1 MKYFVI
7 GFASTSD
14 AMAMEYFC
22 KKNKVPGRL
31 LANPK
36 ELSTSCGLAWKFEG
50 DYASEA
56 ELEGFLRANNLAWEK
71 MILLDF

>member
-22 KKNKVPGRL
+22 KKNKVAGRL
-31 LANPK
+31 IANPK

-50 DYASEA
+50 TYKSETD
-56 ELEGFLRANNLAWEK
+56 LEDFLRVNNLAWEK
-71 MILLDF
+71 MVLLDF

>member
-36 ELSTSCGLAWKFEG
+36 ELSTSCGLAWKFESE
-50 DYASEA
+50 YESEA
-56 ELEGFLRANNLAWEK
+56 KLKYFLRANNLAWEK
-71 MILLDF
+71 MVLLDF

>member
-31 LANPK
+31 IANPK
-36 ELSTSCGLAWKFEG
+36 ELSTSCGLAWKFE
-50 DYASEA
+50 DAYKSEA
-56 ELEGFLRANNLAWEK
+56 DLEDFLKVNNLAWEK
-71 MILLDF
+71 MVLLDF